1 MTKQAQALRDQ
12 VIVLRETSKFVD
24 RLDRLTESLGKTR
37 SDVIRMAVAMLDH
50 EIHADLEEGS
60 DKDKL
65 VEHHVHRALTM
76 LMKKARMK
84 VMAEEQHDIF
94 RSKPNGA

>member
-1 MTKQAQALRDQ
+1 MTKQTQPLRDQ

-50 EIHADLEEGS
+50 EIHADLEGISE
-60 DKDKL
+60 KDRL
-65 VEHHVHRALTM
+65 VEHHVNRALSI

-94 RSKPNGA
+94 RSKQNGT